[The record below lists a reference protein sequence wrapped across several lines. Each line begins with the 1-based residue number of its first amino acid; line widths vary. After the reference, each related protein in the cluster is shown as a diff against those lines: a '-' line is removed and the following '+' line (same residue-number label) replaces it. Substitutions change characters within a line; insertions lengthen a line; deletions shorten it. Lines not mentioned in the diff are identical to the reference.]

1 MSGTGEDYVYTTN
14 EAINAVWVLVS
25 TCMIFFM
32 QTGFSFVEC
41 GSVREKNYKS
51 TLIKNIFIAEIG
63 IIAFWLIG
71 YGIAFGLDE
80 NSIIGTRAGYFSN
93 IGFT

>member
-1 MSGTGEDYVYTTN
+1 MSGIGEDYVYTTN
-14 EAINAVWVLVS
+14 EAINAVWIIIS

-51 TLIKNIFIAEIG
+51 ILIKNIFIAAVG

-71 YGIAFGLDE
+71 YGIAFGLDQ
-80 NSIIGTRAGYFSN
+80 NSFMGTKAGFFSTV
-93 IGFT
+93 GFT